1 MALSWQG
8 QEDCPLHFSLSVLR
22 SKRSA
27 LDLMQS
33 QFSKLSPL
41 PKSTQA
47 YACSCMCA
55 ALHRIPKCGTVLCFQ
70 HWHHFDELIGTEIF
84 PDSSLLVQE
93 SY

>member
-8 QEDCPLHFSLSVLR
+8 QEDCPLHFPLSVLR

-41 PKSTQA
+41 PEVPKPMLA
-47 YACSCMCA
+47 HAC
-55 ALHRIPKCGTVLCFQ
+55 VQLCTESQ
-70 HWHHFDELIGTEIF
+70 NVELFYVSNIGIILM
-84 PDSSLLVQE
+84 S
-93 SY
+93 